1 MNASDLRKALAG
13 TMNADALEDHI
24 QKAITNGT
32 VDDDRV
38 SADDLFEKASYL
50 LAQSEAL
57 EDLEDNAPS
66 LFEELGDDYA
76 EDGTPIFKGGG
87 SVEAIVQTLGDN
99 TDRVVDFVMKGNT
112 LIGRSQADTTRAL
125 GLLLKAQA
133 DQSASLEA
141 KIARFEGRIEQIAK
155 AMSLPVPPRAVT
167 GSADPAPSP
176 LDPPVVTDDATGLT
190 ALDACDHIVELQK
203 AASAEGDHTRVYA
216 LTDAISRLQSGRSV
230 DSVFKAFNIQI
241 PTRA

>member
-13 TMNADALEDHI
+13 TMAADAIEEHI
-24 QKAITNGT
+24 QKAITMGT

-38 SADDLFEKASYL
+38 SADDLFAKASAL
-50 LAQSEAL
+50 LEQSEAL
-57 EDLEDNAPS
+57 DDLEDNAPS
-66 LFEELGDDYA
+66 LFEEFDGDRT
-76 EDGTPIFKGGG
+76 EDGTPIFKGGAG
-87 SVEAIVQTLGDN
+87 VEAIVQTLGDS

-125 GLLLKAQA
+125 GMLMKAHA

-141 KIARFEGRIEQIAK
+141 KLARFEGRIEQIAK

-167 GSADPAPSP
+167 GSAEPAPSP
-176 LDPPVVTDDATGLT
+176 LDPPATTDDATGLT
-190 ALDACDHIVELQK
+190 ALDACDHVVELQK
-203 AASAEGDHTRVYA
+203 AASADGDHARVYA
-216 LTDAISRLQSGRSV
+216 LTDAITRLQSGRPV
-230 DSVFKAFNIQI
+230 DAVFKAFNIQH